1 MHYNIYHNPLIS
13 SKCAFCVVFYYTGIP
28 LYNVLA
34 LSHTPLVTKCHP
46 MTRRRNRRQ
55 LKRKEADGL
64 AQEEVN
70 EPPLKKVKLSG
81 VNREV
86 ANRLRS
92 DDNNTSRTIVIPQR
106 STLSNPTPVSRD
118 HLSVTVSA
126 SDTEIQTAQNAN
138 SRRKIRKHPRA
149 DGTQ

>member
-1 MHYNIYHNPLIS
+1 MCILCN
-13 SKCAFCVVFYYTGIP
+13 VFYAGIP

-46 MTRRRNRRQ
+46 MTRRRNRQQ
-55 LKRKEADGL
+55 LKRKETDGL

-118 HLSVTVSA
+118 HSSVTVSA
-126 SDTEIQTAQNAN
+126 SDTEIHEKLTGKAQNAN
-138 SRRKIRKHPRA
+138 SRRKIRKHPIA